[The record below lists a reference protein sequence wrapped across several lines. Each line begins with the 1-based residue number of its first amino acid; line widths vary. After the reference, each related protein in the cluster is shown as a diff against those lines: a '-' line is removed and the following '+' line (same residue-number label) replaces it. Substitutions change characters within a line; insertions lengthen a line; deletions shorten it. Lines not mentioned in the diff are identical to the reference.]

1 MGNTLGPKV
10 EVVKTDVNDGYRT
23 HGLEGEHDYVIDR
36 NIEYQPSGTNEITK
50 MNERI
55 STEVRTIAGVQK

>member
-10 EVVKTDVNDGYRT
+10 EVVKTDVNDSYRT
-23 HGLEGEHDYVIDR
+23 HGLEGEQDYVIDR
-36 NIEYQPSGTNEITK
+36 NLEYQPSDTNEITK

-55 STEVRTIAGVQK
+55 IAEVRTIAGMQK